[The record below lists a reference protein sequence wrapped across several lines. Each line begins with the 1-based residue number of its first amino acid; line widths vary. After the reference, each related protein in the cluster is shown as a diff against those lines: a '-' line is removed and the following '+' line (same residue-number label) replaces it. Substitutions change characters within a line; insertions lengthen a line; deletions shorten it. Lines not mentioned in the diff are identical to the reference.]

1 MDSARSEGFSAQ
13 EQRLE
18 TAEVRENT
26 ILFWIGDDLRGPN
39 GVLGGYPSVALILIR
54 HTSRSCWIMAFSI
67 NPVVRTLLFVL
78 LELALAGRLSAQQRV
93 FNAGL
98 VGGLNFAELVGE
110 GNTDYFGPNVGII
123 GSARFA
129 RHGQLA
135 MELLYSQNGEYIL
148 PEYYPTLEYGNIALH
163 HIEVP
168 VHVDL
173 LIGLL
178 QHDAYYDWNLNIGVA
193 YTQLIG
199 YSVKDRLGN
208 DVSDLV
214 IYGNRRAMLL
224 QAGTTYHFTEHF
236 GLNFRASLP
245 IRVEGLSW
253 TWAAR
258 MVYMLG

>member
-1 MDSARSEGFSAQ
+1 MVLNITPFVRS
-13 EQRLE
+13 
-18 TAEVRENT
+18 
-26 ILFWIGDDLRGPN
+26 
-39 GVLGGYPSVALILIR
+39 
-54 HTSRSCWIMAFSI
+54 
-67 NPVVRTLLFVL
+67 LLVVL
-78 LELALAGRLSAQQRV
+78 LDLALAGRLSAQQGP

-110 GNTDYFGPNVGII
+110 GNSDYFGPNVGII
-123 GSARFA
+123 GTARFA

-148 PEYYPTLEYGNIALH
+148 PEYYPALEYGNIALH

-178 QHDAYYDWNLNIGVA
+178 QHDAYYDWNLNVGVA
-193 YTQLIG
+193 YTQLFG
-199 YSVKDRLGN
+199 YSVKDRVGN

-214 IYGNRRAMLL
+214 TYGNRRAMLL
-224 QAGTTYHFTEHF
+224 QAGTTYHFTQHL
-236 GLNFRASLP
+236 GLNIKASLP
-245 IRVEGLSW
+245 IRVDGLSW

-258 MVYMLG
+258 MMYLLG